1 MYHSNMQTRS
11 KKIQQFYDGKDDY
24 LTQNLTQLLNQR
36 KERNLT
42 HKPIDICDLD
52 SWMNANDLKK
62 YICSVFGKIIF
73 YEIADMAY
81 EYCNYNMSMCLIF
94 AYCDGSYQKHFINLF
109 DDKPIKELI
118 TEFDDNNLMFILC
131 VYNFK
136 FKFIYDDDELI
147 NTSESIMDLLFDRYK
162 SYITL
167 NQRSVKQNAIQKA
180 TQNGNEILSIFY
192 DVIDMDLYDAIDGS
206 MANRLYFINSN
217 NKIKRMSINEHSLDE
232 IIGMYESHN
241 TIMAA
246 ISICNEQLFFDNL
259 DSLILGL
266 DHVKKYCPH
275 SDDYWPLHKLRMD

>member
-1 MYHSNMQTRS
+1 MQTRS
-11 KKIQQFYDGKDDY
+11 KKIQQFYKGKDEY
-24 LTQNLTQLLNQR
+24 LAQNLTQLLKQR

-42 HKPIDICDLD
+42 HKPIDECDLD

-62 YICSVFGKIIF
+62 YICSVFGEIIF

-118 TEFDDNNLMFILC
+118 TEFEDSNLMFILC

-147 NTSESIMDLLFDRYK
+147 NTTESIMDLLFDRYE

-192 DVIDMDLYDAIDGS
+192 DIIDMDLYDDIDGS

-217 NKIKRMSINEHSLDE
+217 DKIKRMSINEHSLDE
-232 IIGMYESHN
+232 IIDIYKSHN
-241 TIMAA
+241 TIMAV

-275 SDDYWPLHKLRMD
+275 SEDYWPLHKLRMD

>member
-1 MYHSNMQTRS
+1 MQTRS
-11 KKIQQFYDGKDDY
+11 KKMQQFYNGKDEY

-42 HKPIDICDLD
+42 HKPIDKCDLN

-62 YICSVFGKIIF
+62 YIYSVFGETTF
-73 YEIADMAY
+73 YEIVDMAY

-118 TEFDDNNLMFILC
+118 TEFEYSNLMFILC

-136 FKFIYDDDELI
+136 FKSLYNDDDLI
-147 NTSESIMDLLFDRYK
+147 NTSESIIDLLFERYK

-167 NQRSVKQNAIQKA
+167 NQRSVKQNATQNA
-180 TQNGNEILSIFY
+180 TQNGSEILSILY
-192 DVIDMDLYDAIDGS
+192 DVIDMDLYDDIDGS

-217 NKIKRMSINEHSLDE
+217 DKIKRMSINEHSLDE
-232 IIGMYESHN
+232 IIDIYKSHN

-246 ISICNEQLFFDNL
+246 ISICNEQLFFNDL

-266 DHVKKYCPH
+266 EHVKKYCPH
-275 SDDYWPLHKLRMD
+275 SDDYWALNNLKMN

>member
-1 MYHSNMQTRS
+1 MQTRS
-11 KKIQQFYDGKDDY
+11 KKIQQLYNGKDEY
-24 LTQNLTQLLNQR
+24 LEQNLTRLLKQR
-36 KERNLT
+36 KERNST
-42 HKPIDICDLD
+42 HKQIDECDLD

-62 YICSVFGKIIF
+62 YICSVFGEIIF

-118 TEFDDNNLMFILC
+118 TEFEDSNLMFILC

-147 NTSESIMDLLFDRYK
+147 NITESIIDLLFDRYK

-167 NQRSVKQNAIQKA
+167 NQRSVKQNDMQNCSEAIS
-180 TQNGNEILSIFY
+180 ILY
-192 DVIDMDLYDAIDGS
+192 DVIDMDLYDDIDGS

-217 NKIKRMSINEHSLDE
+217 DKIKRMTINEHSLDE
-232 IIGMYESHN
+232 IIDIYKSHN
-241 TIMAA
+241 TIMAV

-275 SDDYWPLHKLRMD
+275 SEDYWPLHKLRMD